1 MSQTEFIELHES
13 SQVQN
18 KLKPILKHN
27 RNTYLTPQ
35 TRTDVAGNQ
44 IIKGGN
50 HKISFLPISN
60 EQSPNVVTSSNIRI
74 YSESSESDQEINE
87 SNSTLHK
94 KPFLNLKGK
103 NCQNTQ
109 TLIVNESRCC
119 IIF

>member
-1 MSQTEFIELHES
+1 MSQTELIELHES
-13 SQVQN
+13 IQVQN
-18 KLKPILKHN
+18 KLKPILKYN
-27 RNTYLTPQ
+27 NNTYLTTNP
-35 TRTDVAGNQ
+35 RMDAAGNH

-60 EQSPNVVTSSNIRI
+60 EQSLNVVTSSNIRI
-74 YSESSESDQEINE
+74 QSESSESDQEINE

-103 NCQNTQ
+103 NCQQ
-109 TLIVNESRCC
+109 TSPLTVNESNCC